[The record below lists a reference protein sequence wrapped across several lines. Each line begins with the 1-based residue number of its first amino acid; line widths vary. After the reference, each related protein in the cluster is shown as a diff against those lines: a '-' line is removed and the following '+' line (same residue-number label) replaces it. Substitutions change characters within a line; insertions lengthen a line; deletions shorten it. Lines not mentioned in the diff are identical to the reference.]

1 MDLTNNKNVRKT
13 IKPLSTE
20 KVTPCKKI
28 TLVENNRITFF
39 DAGITKYL
47 NNYFNYIIKE
57 LDVKV
62 TEDLLC
68 SVSDTEKSVEWAFEK
83 YKNHNSIEKI
93 KYIFGDKNIC
103 SFDLVFL
110 SIMLQRLYLLKILI
124 KLHTV
129 IVKAK
134 VDSLVAYLIKTYNES
149 ILGLFHIFKLADNTP
164 FDKKI
169 KT

>member
-13 IKPLSTE
+13 IRPLSTE

-62 TEDLLC
+62 TEGLLC
-68 SVSDTEKSVEWAFEK
+68 GV
-83 YKNHNSIEKI
+83 
-93 KYIFGDKNIC
+93 
-103 SFDLVFL
+103 
-110 SIMLQRLYLLKILI
+110 
-124 KLHTV
+124 
-129 IVKAK
+129 
-134 VDSLVAYLIKTYNES
+134 
-149 ILGLFHIFKLADNTP
+149 
-164 FDKKI
+164 
-169 KT
+169 